1 MAVAASIISDVVVTG
16 VMVVVREEGRG
27 RRVEEEPR
35 INGGGESEEV
45 AFKLILFLFLLQFCA
60 LTRKWYRFFKH
71 KLLLL
76 VKWRL
81 ERFAHCPRLAMIS

>member
-1 MAVAASIISDVVVTG
+1 MAVAASITSDVVTG

-27 RRVEEEPR
+27 RRVEEEPGM
-35 INGGGESEEV
+35 NGEGGSEDI
-45 AFKLILFLFLLQFCA
+45 AFWFILFSFFCA
-60 LTRKWYRFFKH
+60 LTRRWYRFFKL